1 MLIPRPHEIK
11 KSGSIL
17 KNKAIGKVENAFS
30 PLLFR
35 HYKDMILA
43 DDSSPTILEIKQDL
57 SVENEEE
64 YHLIIKENRIQII
77 SKTEKAAFY
86 GLITLKQL
94 QSEQI
99 IETQEIKDKPDLK
112 VRGLMLDISRAK
124 VLNVSSI
131 KKIIDLI
138 AELKYNHLEL
148 YVEGFSYEYKNIKEA
163 LADKNYLT
171 QEEYLEVEKY
181 AIEKY
186 IDFVPNQNGFGHMSD
201 WLALD
206 KFKELAECPDGFEI
220 WGSKRPPSTLDPTNP
235 KSFELVKQMYEE
247 MIPFTKSKYFNMN
260 FDEPYE
266 LGHGKSK
273 QECLKTSTE
282 DVYIEY
288 LEKLAN
294 VVRKYNKTPMI
305 WGDVLVKHP
314 DKISKLSKDIV
325 FIDWG
330 YNKAYDFVNH
340 AKMLEELKVKYLLAP
355 GTSTWSSITGRFI
368 DMKETIENS
377 TCSSKKYHGLGILL
391 TDWGDMGHLQYLP
404 SSYLGFIYG
413 AMLSWSSGTIEDAE
427 KYLAIILNDE
437 TLAKVIVELSHYH
450 ELEGEYRDYGT
461 RLFASIMWAEHG
473 RRQDDK
479 VNFFLN
485 RMKSN
490 IISYEAV
497 QKLHDLFIQEK
508 NKLQNAKECLEK
520 DEIKNAILLLETLLA
535 INERLHSY
543 LDNCIVNF
551 DEPIKNLEKYL
562 ENHKKLWLAR
572 NIKEG
577 YAFSANRI
585 NWLIE
590 MLMCLDRKEKIWWR
604 LKKCI

>member
-64 YHLIIKENRIQII
+64 YHLIIQEDRIQII

-86 GLITLKQL
+86 GLVTLKQL

-99 IETQEIKDKPDLK
+99 IETQEIKDKPDLE

-131 KKIIDLI
+131 KKIIDLV

-171 QEEYLEVEKY
+171 QKEYLEVEKY

-377 TCSSKKYHGLGILL
+377 TYASKKYHGLGILL

-497 QKLHDLFIQEK
+497 QNLHKLFTQEK

-520 DEIKNAILLLETLLA
+520 DEIENAILLLETLLD

-543 LDNCIVNF
+543 LDNCVVNF

-590 MLMCLDRKEKIWWR
+590 MLMCLDRKEKI
-604 LKKCI
+604 

>member
-35 HYKDMILA
+35 HYKDMILS
-43 DDSSPTILEIKQDL
+43 DDSSQTILEIRQDL
-57 SVENEEE
+57 SIENEEE

-99 IETQEIKDKPDLK
+99 IETQEIKDKPDLE

-131 KKIIDLI
+131 KKIIDLM

-325 FIDWG
+325 FVDWG

-450 ELEGEYRDYGT
+450 KLEGEYRDYGT

-520 DEIKNAILLLETLLA
+520 DEIKNAILLLETLLD

-590 MLMCLDRKEKIWWR
+590 MLMCLDRKEKI
-604 LKKCI
+604 

>member
-64 YHLIIKENRIQII
+64 YHLIIQEDRIQII

-86 GLITLKQL
+86 GLVTLKQL

-99 IETQEIKDKPDLK
+99 IETQEIKDKPDLE

-131 KKIIDLI
+131 KKIIDLV

-377 TCSSKKYHGLGILL
+377 TYASKKYHGLGILL

-413 AMLSWSSGTIEDAE
+413 AMLSWSGGTIEDAE

-520 DEIKNAILLLETLLA
+520 DEIKNAILLLETLLD

-590 MLMCLDRKEKIWWR
+590 MLMCLDRKEKI
-604 LKKCI
+604 

>member
-35 HYKDMILA
+35 HYKDMILS
-43 DDSSPTILEIKQDL
+43 DDSSQTILEIRQDL
-57 SVENEEE
+57 SIENEEE
-64 YHLIIKENRIQII
+64 YHLIIQEDRIQII

-86 GLITLKQL
+86 GLVTLKQL

-99 IETQEIKDKPDLK
+99 IETQDIKDKPDLE

-520 DEIKNAILLLETLLA
+520 DEIKNAILLLETLLD

-590 MLMCLDRKEKIWWR
+590 MLMCLDRKEKI
-604 LKKCI
+604 

>member
-450 ELEGEYRDYGT
+450 ELEGEYRDYCT

-590 MLMCLDRKEKIWWR
+590 MLMCLDRKEKI
-604 LKKCI
+604 

>member
-64 YHLIIKENRIQII
+64 YHLIIQEDRVQII

-86 GLITLKQL
+86 GLVTLKQL

-99 IETQEIKDKPDLK
+99 IETQEIKDKPDLE

-131 KKIIDLI
+131 KKIIDLV

-377 TCSSKKYHGLGILL
+377 TYASKKYHGLGILL

-520 DEIKNAILLLETLLA
+520 DEIKNAILLLETLLD

-551 DEPIKNLEKYL
+551 DKPIKNLEKYL

-590 MLMCLDRKEKIWWR
+590 MLMCLDRKEKI
-604 LKKCI
+604 

>member
-273 QECLKTSTE
+273 EECLKTSTE

-590 MLMCLDRKEKIWWR
+590 MLMCLDRKEKI
-604 LKKCI
+604 

>member
-64 YHLIIKENRIQII
+64 YHLIIQEDRIQII

-86 GLITLKQL
+86 GLVTLKQL

-99 IETQEIKDKPDLK
+99 IETQEIKDKPDLE

-131 KKIIDLI
+131 KKIIDLV

-377 TCSSKKYHGLGILL
+377 TYASKKYHGLGILL

-437 TLAKVIVELSHYH
+437 ILAKVIVELSRYH

-497 QKLHDLFIQEK
+497 QNLHKLFTQEK

-520 DEIKNAILLLETLLA
+520 DEIKNAILLLETLLD

-590 MLMCLDRKEKIWWR
+590 MLMCLDRKEKI
-604 LKKCI
+604 

>member
-64 YHLIIKENRIQII
+64 YHLIIQEDRVQII

-86 GLITLKQL
+86 GLVTLKQL

-99 IETQEIKDKPDLK
+99 IETQEIKDKPDLE

-131 KKIIDLI
+131 KKIIDLV

-377 TCSSKKYHGLGILL
+377 TYASKKYHGLGILL

-497 QKLHDLFIQEK
+497 QKLHDLFTQEK

-520 DEIKNAILLLETLLA
+520 DEIKNAILLLETLLD

-590 MLMCLDRKEKIWWR
+590 MLMCLDRKEKI
-604 LKKCI
+604 

>member
-64 YHLIIKENRIQII
+64 YHLIIQEDRIQII

-86 GLITLKQL
+86 GLVTLKQL

-112 VRGLMLDISRAK
+112 VRGLMIDISRAK

-131 KKIIDLI
+131 KKIIDLV

-377 TCSSKKYHGLGILL
+377 TYASKKYHGLGILL

-437 TLAKVIVELSHYH
+437 ILAKVIVELSRYH

-473 RRQDDK
+473 KRQDDK

-497 QKLHDLFIQEK
+497 QNLHKLFTQEK

-520 DEIKNAILLLETLLA
+520 DEIENAILLLETLLD

-543 LDNCIVNF
+543 LDNCVVNF

-590 MLMCLDRKEKIWWR
+590 MLMCLDRKEKI
-604 LKKCI
+604 

>member
-64 YHLIIKENRIQII
+64 YHLIIQEDRIQII

-86 GLITLKQL
+86 GLVTLKQL

-99 IETQEIKDKPDLK
+99 IETQEIKDKPDLE

-131 KKIIDLI
+131 KNIIDLV

-377 TCSSKKYHGLGILL
+377 TYASKKYHGLGILL

-473 RRQDDK
+473 KRQDDK

-520 DEIKNAILLLETLLA
+520 DEIKNAILLLETLLD

-590 MLMCLDRKEKIWWR
+590 MLMCLDRKEKI
-604 LKKCI
+604 

>member
-1 MLIPRPHEIK
+1 MLIPGPHEIK

-273 QECLKTSTE
+273 EECLKTSTE

-590 MLMCLDRKEKIWWR
+590 MLMCLDRKEKI
-604 LKKCI
+604 

>member
-1 MLIPRPHEIK
+1 MLIPRPYEIK

-64 YHLIIKENRIQII
+64 YHLIIQEDRLQII

-99 IETQEIKDKPDLK
+99 IETQNIKDKPDLE

-131 KKIIDLI
+131 KKIIDLM

-325 FIDWG
+325 FVDWG

-590 MLMCLDRKEKIWWR
+590 MLMCLDRKEKI
-604 LKKCI
+604 

>member
-57 SVENEEE
+57 SIENEEE
-64 YHLIIKENRIQII
+64 YHLIIKEDRIQII

-86 GLITLKQL
+86 GLVTLKQL

-99 IETQEIKDKPDLK
+99 IETQEIKDKPDLE

-131 KKIIDLI
+131 KKMIDLM

-206 KFKELAECPDGFEI
+206 KFKELAECPAGFEI

-273 QECLKTSTE
+273 EECLKTSKE

-325 FIDWG
+325 FVDWG

-377 TCSSKKYHGLGILL
+377 TYASKKYHGLGILL

-497 QKLHDLFIQEK
+497 QKLHNLFTQEK

-520 DEIKNAILLLETLLA
+520 DEIKNAILLLETLLD

-543 LDNCIVNF
+543 LDNCVVNF
-551 DEPIKNLEKYL
+551 DEPIKNLDKYL
-562 ENHKKLWLAR
+562 EDHKKLWLAR

-590 MLMCLDRKEKIWWR
+590 MLMCLDRKEKI
-604 LKKCI
+604 

>member
-64 YHLIIKENRIQII
+64 YHLIIQEDRVQII

-86 GLITLKQL
+86 GLVTLKQL

-99 IETQEIKDKPDLK
+99 IETQEIKDKPDLE

-131 KKIIDLI
+131 KKIIDLV
-138 AELKYNHLEL
+138 AELKYNHLEF

-273 QECLKTSTE
+273 QECLKTYTE

-377 TCSSKKYHGLGILL
+377 TYASKKYHGLGILL

-437 TLAKVIVELSHYH
+437 ILAKVIVELSRYH

-473 RRQDDK
+473 KRQDDK

-497 QKLHDLFIQEK
+497 QNLHKLFTQEK

-520 DEIKNAILLLETLLA
+520 DEIENAILLLETLLD

-543 LDNCIVNF
+543 LDNCVVNF

-590 MLMCLDRKEKIWWR
+590 MLMCLDRKEKI
-604 LKKCI
+604 

>member
-35 HYKDMILA
+35 HYKDMILS
-43 DDSSPTILEIKQDL
+43 DDSSQTILEIRQDL
-57 SVENEEE
+57 SIENEEE

-94 QSEQI
+94 QNEQI
-99 IETQEIKDKPDLK
+99 IETQDIKDKPDLE

-131 KKIIDLI
+131 KKIIDLM

-490 IISYEAV
+490 IISYEAA

-520 DEIKNAILLLETLLA
+520 DEIKNAILLLETLLD

-590 MLMCLDRKEKIWWR
+590 MLMCLDRKEKI
-604 LKKCI
+604 

>member
-64 YHLIIKENRIQII
+64 YHLIIQEDRIQII

-86 GLITLKQL
+86 GLVTLKQL

-99 IETQEIKDKPDLK
+99 IETQEIKDKPDLE

-131 KKIIDLI
+131 KKIIDLV

-377 TCSSKKYHGLGILL
+377 TYASKKYHGLGILL

-437 TLAKVIVELSHYH
+437 ILAKVIVELSRYH

-473 RRQDDK
+473 KRQDDK

-497 QKLHDLFIQEK
+497 QNLHKLFTQEK

-520 DEIKNAILLLETLLA
+520 DEIKNAILLLETLLD

-543 LDNCIVNF
+543 LDNCVVNF

-590 MLMCLDRKEKIWWR
+590 MLMCLDRKEKI
-604 LKKCI
+604 

>member
-35 HYKDMILA
+35 HYKDMILV

-590 MLMCLDRKEKIWWR
+590 MLMCLDRKEKI
-604 LKKCI
+604 

>member
-64 YHLIIKENRIQII
+64 YHLIIQEDRVQII

-86 GLITLKQL
+86 GLVTLKQL

-99 IETQEIKDKPDLK
+99 IETQEIKDKPDLE

-131 KKIIDLI
+131 KKIIDLV

-294 VVRKYNKTPMI
+294 VVRKYNKTPMV

-377 TCSSKKYHGLGILL
+377 TYASKKYHGLGILL

-437 TLAKVIVELSHYH
+437 ILAKVIVELSRYH

-473 RRQDDK
+473 KRQDDK

-520 DEIKNAILLLETLLA
+520 DEIKNAILLLETLLD

-590 MLMCLDRKEKIWWR
+590 MLMCLDRKEKI
-604 LKKCI
+604 

>member
-35 HYKDMILA
+35 HYKDMILS
-43 DDSSPTILEIKQDL
+43 DDSSQTILEIRQDL
-57 SVENEEE
+57 SIENEEE

-94 QSEQI
+94 QNEQI
-99 IETQEIKDKPDLK
+99 IETQDIKDKPDLE

-131 KKIIDLI
+131 KKIIDLM

-590 MLMCLDRKEKIWWR
+590 MLMCLDRKEKI
-604 LKKCI
+604 